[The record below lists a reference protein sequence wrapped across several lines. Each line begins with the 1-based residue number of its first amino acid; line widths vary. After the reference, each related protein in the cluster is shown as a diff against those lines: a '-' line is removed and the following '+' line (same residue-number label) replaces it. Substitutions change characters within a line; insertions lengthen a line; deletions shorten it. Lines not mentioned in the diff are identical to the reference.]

1 MDQLSS
7 LVIMSRSGSSHALKR
22 FSGLTKELNAGF
34 YKLLRKLLHNLLQ
47 ELLPSGD
54 HIEEKALPLRGEEHL
69 FLSARMGVFN
79 HLDETQWRA
88 RHAAYRF
95 GDR

>member
-7 LVIMSRSGSSHALKR
+7 LAIGDHSSSSHALKR
-22 FSGLTKELNAGF
+22 CCGLTEELDASF
-34 YKLLRKLLHNLLQ
+34 YKLLWKLLHNLLQ

-54 HIEEKALPLRGEEHL
+54 HIEEKALPLRGEEYL
-69 FLSARMGVFN
+69 LLSARMGIFN
-79 HLDETQWRA
+79 HLDETQRRA